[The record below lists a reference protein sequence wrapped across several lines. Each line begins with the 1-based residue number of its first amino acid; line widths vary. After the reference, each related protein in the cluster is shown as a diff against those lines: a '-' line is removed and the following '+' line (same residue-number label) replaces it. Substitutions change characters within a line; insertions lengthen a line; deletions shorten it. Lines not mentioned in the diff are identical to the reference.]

1 MKMFLLD
8 VAEGVY
14 NKKGKLLKRRK
25 VMYTHFKVPFL
36 DIKHYDFD
44 SEIVRIIPKEMSR
57 EHKVIAIDKLGNVL
71 TVGMVHSE
79 DKNLIEFLE
88 QETKMM
94 VIPFQISLESWL
106 EIFPTAYLDKE
117 KSFNYVG

>member
-1 MKMFLLD
+1 M
-8 VAEGVY
+8 
-14 NKKGKLLKRRK
+14 N
-25 VMYTHFKVPFL
+25 YTHFNIPFL
-36 DIKHYDFD
+36 DIKNYDFD
-44 SEIVRIIPKEMSR
+44 SEIVRIIPEEMSK
-57 EHKVIAIDKLGNVL
+57 EYKVIAIDKLNHIL

-88 QETKMM
+88 QETKM
-94 VIPFQISLESWL
+94 VVLPFQISLESWL

>member
-1 MKMFLLD
+1 MH
-8 VAEGVY
+8 
-14 NKKGKLLKRRK
+14 
-25 VMYTHFKVPFL
+25 THFEIPFL
-36 DIKHYDFD
+36 DIKNYDFD
-44 SEIVRIIPKEMSR
+44 TEIVRIIPEEMSK
-57 EHKVIAIDKLGNVL
+57 EHKVIAIDKLNHIL

-94 VIPFQISLESWL
+94 VLPFQIALSDFMEVIES
-106 EIFPTAYLDKE
+106 AYIEKE

>member
-1 MKMFLLD
+1 M
-8 VAEGVY
+8 
-14 NKKGKLLKRRK
+14 R
-25 VMYTHFKVPFL
+25 YTHFVTPFL
-36 DIKHYDFD
+36 DIKNYDFD

-88 QETKMM
+88 QETKLM
-94 VIPFQISLESWL
+94 VIPFQISLSDWQEVIATVYI
-106 EIFPTAYLDKE
+106 EKE
-117 KSFNYVG
+117 KSIHYVG